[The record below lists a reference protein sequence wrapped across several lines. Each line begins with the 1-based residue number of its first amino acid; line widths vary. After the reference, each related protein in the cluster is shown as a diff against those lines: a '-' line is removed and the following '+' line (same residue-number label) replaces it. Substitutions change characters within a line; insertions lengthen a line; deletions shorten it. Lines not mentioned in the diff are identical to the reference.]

1 MSVQKPNF
9 LPAILILAG
18 IVLLAAVGGLYA
30 FSETDETIQGQADV
44 TEYRVSSKVPGR
56 VLSIRVREGQTVHAG
71 DTLALLEAPDVQAKL
86 SQAEAARDLRHTDEQ
101 ADELIDEC
109 ADFDALAEKVAEGC
123 LPMDLEEA
131 LAEFIQCDEDI
142 QIEAY
147 EDWKSS
153 HLPTSR

>member
-1 MSVQKPNF
+1 MNNDDALIVSVCVI
-9 LPAILILAG
+9 LPLLILIAV
-18 IVLLAAVGGLYA
+18 IVVIYLQLSEQKNLLHRPKVEPI
-30 FSETDETIQGQADV
+30 SPKTDYCKLHRQYCEMDI
-44 TEYRVSSKVPGR
+44 
-56 VLSIRVREGQTVHAG
+56 I
-71 DTLALLEAPDVQAKL
+71 LLRYEHVKL
-86 SQAEAARDLRHTDEQ
+86 RNIDCTDEQ

>member
-1 MSVQKPNF
+1 MEITLKFNF
-9 LPAILILAG
+9 KDNEEYDHRVELLNCLPL
-18 IVLLAAVGGLYA
+18 
-30 FSETDETIQGQADV
+30 
-44 TEYRVSSKVPGR
+44 
-56 VLSIRVREGQTVHAG
+56 VREWLIRSYSSV
-71 DTLALLEAPDVQAKL
+71 
-86 SQAEAARDLRHTDEQ
+86 AEAARDLRHTDEQ
-101 ADELIDEC
+101 ADELINEC

>member
-1 MSVQKPNF
+1 MEITLKFNF
-9 LPAILILAG
+9 KDNEEYDHRVELLNCLPL
-18 IVLLAAVGGLYA
+18 
-30 FSETDETIQGQADV
+30 
-44 TEYRVSSKVPGR
+44 
-56 VLSIRVREGQTVHAG
+56 VREWLTRSYSSV
-71 DTLALLEAPDVQAKL
+71 
-86 SQAEAARDLRHTDEQ
+86 AEAARDLRHTDEQ
-101 ADELIDEC
+101 ADELI
-109 ADFDALAEKVAEGC
+109 DALAEKVAEGC